1 MSIAA
6 SKKITRIV
14 ASSSADSFLQ
24 LGDDSP
30 PAASTRSFDDPRL
43 SSQRFDSFSNFA
55 DSESV
60 VTIAVDDSLIYVSGG
75 EFSPH
80 TVELSPESNGKAFD
94 GGYVASNGPILPPP
108 TEMVPEQGFALSEWK
123 RKRKVNCET
132 NQATNREKEK

>member
-1 MSIAA
+1 M
-6 SKKITRIV
+6 

-24 LGDDSP
+24 LGDDSL
-30 PAASTRSFDDPRL
+30 PATSTRPFDDPRL
-43 SSQRFDSFSNFA
+43 SSQRFDSHSNFA

-80 TVELSPESNGKAFD
+80 TVELSLESNVKVFD

-108 TEMVPEQGFALSEWK
+108 TEMEPEQGFALSE
-123 RKRKVNCET
+123 RKRQN
-132 NQATNREKEK
+132 AI